1 MRSRVWVLAAAL
13 ALSVGCGNASP
24 PDAATQDQGGTPLGF
39 GFTTVAGTAL
49 QGPVF
54 AQPLERA
61 EGFVAVMTLTGDP
74 VEVYDAFAGQAA
86 RMGFRMQS
94 SALVCTFSGDDGL
107 LYAPDGNAAGWTQR
121 PDDAD
126 ALFCG
131 TTSEVYRGED
141 VENAAYLQLAVS
153 QGELAGET
161 QSTVVLDLRRHGVV
175 PEAAPEPA
183 PEPGARGL
191 GEQVA
196 WEPPSRFGLERG
208 APSMDVEEGSA
219 LVGPVASRASCA
231 GGYYAVLEV
240 SGDLDAV
247 TDAYEAQIEE
257 KASRAKPRPGP
268 RACAPTA
275 RPGAGSTRSP
285 PPATTTATGSCSPAA
300 TTDLAPGGASGTLCA

>member
-1 MRSRVWVLAAAL
+1 
-13 ALSVGCGNASP
+13 
-24 PDAATQDQGGTPLGF
+24 
-39 GFTTVAGTAL
+39 
-49 QGPVF
+49 
-54 AQPLERA
+54 
-61 EGFVAVMTLTGDP
+61 MTLTGDP

-183 PEPGARGL
+183 PEPGCPRSRRAGRVGAAQPVRPGARRAVDGRRGGLRAGRARGL
-191 GEQVA
+191 T
-196 WEPPSRFGLERG
+196 GLLRRRLLRRPRG
-208 APSMDVEEGSA
+208 
-219 LVGPVASRASCA
+219 VG
-231 GGYYAVLEV
+231 
-240 SGDLDAV
+240 
-247 TDAYEAQIEE
+247 
-257 KASRAKPRPGP
+257 
-268 RACAPTA
+268 
-275 RPGAGSTRSP
+275 
-285 PPATTTATGSCSPAA
+285 
-300 TTDLAPGGASGTLCA
+300 